1 MDFSK
6 QFAKPE
12 GALGW
17 LAGRMMA
24 RNNRDRS
31 DFVLALLDF
40 RPQDQVLEIGFGAG
54 TDVRRASDM
63 AGFVAGVDHSSLM
76 VKQASQRNAAAIRA
90 GKVKLELAPA
100 NQLPFGDAQF
110 DKIFAINSAQFLEG
124 YLEGKGTIKEVGR
137 VRKKPGGVLALAIQ
151 PRSKGAT
158 DDHAYQAGRGLA
170 DAMKK
175 KPGFSD
181 VRCESRQTKPVST
194 VCALGTKA

>member
-1 MDFSK
+1 MSFMDWRK
-6 QFAKPE
+6 QFSKPE

-17 LAGRMMA
+17 LAGQVMA
-24 RNNRDRS
+24 RSNRDRS
-31 DFVLALLDF
+31 EFVLALLDF
-40 RPQDQVLEIGFGAG
+40 KPQDQVLEIGFGPGA
-54 TDVRRASDM
+54 DLRRASDM

-110 DKIFAINSAQFLEG
+110 DKIFAINSAQFW
-124 YLEGKGTIKEVGR
+124 KDSVGTIKEVGR
-137 VRKKPGGVLALAIQ
+137 VLKPGGVLALAIQ

-175 KPGFSD
+175 AGFSD

-194 VCALGTKA
+194 VCALGTKV